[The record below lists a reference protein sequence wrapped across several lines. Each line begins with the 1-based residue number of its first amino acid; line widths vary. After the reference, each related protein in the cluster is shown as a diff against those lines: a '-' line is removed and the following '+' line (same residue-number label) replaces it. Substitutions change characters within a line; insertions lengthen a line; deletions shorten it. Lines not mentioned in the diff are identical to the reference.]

1 MAATL
6 PPKRLARAVA
16 SGARQWGARL
26 GAFLLGLW
34 IALFGSM
41 WVGAET
47 AATEGQRIV
56 AVGGELTEIVYAL
69 GAEAR
74 LVGVDTTSRWPAAA
88 RALPKVGYM
97 RNLSAE
103 GVLSLAPTLV
113 LCTTHA
119 GPPVILSQLR
129 EAGVPLLILP
139 AEPNVAGAE
148 AKIRGVAGALG
159 LETQGEAMVRTLRS
173 RVERA
178 LAGIPAGAGPR
189 VLFLMGLQQG
199 ALIAAGAGTSA
210 QAMIEL
216 AGGTNALRGFSGY
229 RPISPEALAQARP
242 EVLLVPEHALG
253 AMGGAEGILSRPGIE
268 VTCAGR
274 NRRLVF
280 MDGLYLLG
288 FGPRLGEAVT
298 DLAQAL
304 REPSACTPSALTNHS
319 ERGARGG

>member
-1 MAATL
+1 MAATQPEQPL
-6 PPKRLARAVA
+6 PARSAA
-16 SGARQWGARL
+16 SRARQWGERL

-34 IALFGSM
+34 IALFASM
-41 WVGAET
+41 CAGAET
-47 AATEGQRIV
+47 AVQRIV
-56 AVGGELTEIVYAL
+56 SVGGELTEIVYAL

-74 LVGVDTTSRWPAAA
+74 LVGVDTTSQWPAAT

-97 RNLSAE
+97 RTLSAE
-103 GVLSLAPTLV
+103 GILSLAPTLV
-113 LCTTHA
+113 LATTHA
-119 GPPVILSQLR
+119 GPPVVLSQLR
-129 EAGVPLLILP
+129 EAGVPLVILP

-148 AKIRGVAGALG
+148 AKIRGVAEALG
-159 LETQGEAMVRTLRS
+159 LESQGPVLVRALRS

-189 VLFLMGLQQG
+189 VLFLMGFQQG
-199 ALIAAGAGTSA
+199 APIAAGEGTSA

-216 AGGTNALRGFSGY
+216 AGGTNALTGFSGY
-229 RPISPEALAQARP
+229 RPVSPEALTQARP
-242 EVLLVPEHALG
+242 EVLLMPEHALG

-268 VTCAGR
+268 PTCAGR
-274 NRRLVF
+274 QRRVVV

-304 REPSACTPSALTNHS
+304 RESSTCTPSALMNHS
-319 ERGARGG
+319 EHGAHGG

>member
-1 MAATL
+1 MAATHPPERL
-6 PPKRLARAVA
+6 PVRSAASRAW
-16 SGARQWGARL
+16 RWGARL

-34 IALFGSM
+34 LALFASM
-41 WVGAET
+41 CAGAET
-47 AATEGQRIV
+47 AAQRIV

-74 LVGVDTTSRWPAAA
+74 LVGVDTTSQWPAAA

-97 RNLSAE
+97 RTLSAE

-113 LCTTHA
+113 LVTTHA
-119 GPPVILSQLR
+119 GPPVVFTQLR
-129 EAGVPLLILP
+129 EVGVPLLILP
-139 AEPNVAGAE
+139 AEPSLAGAE
-148 AKIRGVAGALG
+148 SKIRGVAGALG
-159 LETQGEAMVRTLRS
+159 LESQGEVIVRTLRS

-178 LAGIPAGAGPR
+178 LAGIPPGAEPR

-199 ALIAAGAGTSA
+199 APIAAGEGTSA

-216 AGGTNALRGFSGY
+216 AGGVNALTGFSGY
-229 RPISPEALAQARP
+229 RPVSPEALTQAQP

-253 AMGGAEGILSRPGIE
+253 AMSGAPAILSHPGIE
-268 VTCAGR
+268 LTCAGR
-274 NRRLVF
+274 NRRLVV

-298 DLAQAL
+298 DLALAL
-304 REPSACTPSALTNHS
+304 REPSTCSPSALMDHPP
-319 ERGARGG
+319 RGARGG